1 MLVFAGNLSRQIRR
15 RVFISYSRE
24 DRRWVER
31 LRARLAPLVRDPEH
45 DIWDDSRIP
54 PGESWSADI
63 HEALQTTKVA
73 VLLVTPRLLASD
85 FIMKTELPHFMQA
98 QKTEHLVIL
107 WVPVEASDYG
117 ATEFAGMQAAA
128 SDPATPLAGMT
139 AEDQERALEEIAA
152 RVKLALS

>member
-1 MLVFAGNLSRQIRR
+1 M
-15 RVFISYSRE
+15 
-24 DRRWVER
+24 
-31 LRARLAPLVRDPEH
+31 
-45 DIWDDSRIP
+45 
-54 PGESWSADI
+54 
-63 HEALQTTKVA
+63 A

-128 SDPATPLAGMT
+128 SSRRHRSPA
-139 AEDQERALEEIAA
+139 
-152 RVKLALS
+152 